1 MKKILV
7 PIILALL
14 SLNTMAQNY
23 SETFPKNISIKSQEL
38 ELKGTGTR
46 VRLLMDMYTLG
57 LYIKDINMDAS
68 PIVSND
74 EATVIR
80 LTIISR
86 LLTSDKMVKA
96 IQKGFEVSTHGNTAS
111 IQTGID
117 IIGDLVFSNEIEK
130 NDVFQ
135 FAYHPNSGTVVSK
148 NGQQLASIK
157 GYAFKKA
164 LWGVW
169 FGQEPI
175 DKKLKARLFK

>member
-1 MKKILV
+1 MKKILM
-7 PIILALL
+7 PIVFVLL
-14 SLNTMAQNY
+14 CLNTMGQKY
-23 SETFPKNISIKSQEL
+23 SATFPKNINLQSQQL
-38 ELKGTGTR
+38 ELRGTGTR

-57 LYIKDINMDAS
+57 LYVKDVNQGDN

-80 LTIISR
+80 LNIVSR

-96 IQKGFEVSTHGNTAS
+96 IQEGFERSTQKNTAS

-117 IIGDLVFSNEIEK
+117 VIGDLVFNNEIEK

-135 FAYHPNSGTVVSK
+135 FAYHPDKGTVVSK
-148 NGQQLASIK
+148 NGKQLASIK
-157 GYAFKKA
+157 GYAFKNA

-169 FGQEPI
+169 FGQNPI
-175 DKKLKARLFK
+175 DKKLKTKLLK